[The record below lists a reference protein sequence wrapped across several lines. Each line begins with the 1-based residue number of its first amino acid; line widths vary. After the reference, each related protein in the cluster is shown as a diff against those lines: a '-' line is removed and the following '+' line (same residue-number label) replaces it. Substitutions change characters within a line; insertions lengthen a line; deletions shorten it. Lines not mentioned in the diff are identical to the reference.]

1 MPRLKIPKVIKVV
14 GFANGDA
21 SAYDGQYIQNYDP
34 EWGAIGRVWTT
45 PDPAKA
51 MHFED
56 LAAALEFWKT
66 ESKTK
71 PLRPDGKPNRPMTA
85 LTIEVED
92 APGERRWK

>member
-1 MPRLKIPKVIKVV
+1 MKVIKVV

-21 SAYDGQYIQNYDP
+21 SAYDGQYIQSYDP

-45 PDPAKA
+45 ADPTKA
-51 MHFED
+51 LKFAD
-56 LAAALEFWKT
+56 LAEALEFWKT

-92 APGERRWK
+92 EPGERRWR